1 MRFLWT
7 LLTASALVVDLTG
20 AQPTPAPITRA
31 LLEKS
36 VFQSIRATKENPPR
50 LAIRFKEAGARFLC
64 MRDGREDKVNDYG
77 ETMSIKLGE
86 DFSLSEP
93 HASLEFKPLPK
104 PLDGKGWLI
113 EVDADARPF
122 GGGESRS
129 YGIVLLLGDAANAE
143 LKFIEPEQGFDPRK
157 AKIDSDPTYQ
167 KIIKVAGESDLLAR
181 HELVG
186 EGAAGE
192 VKPPFTSAITGL
204 HLRWQKKPQLSRD
217 PLGIRWIAE
226 DVAGTEK
233 NHLIATSKSES
244 DKSEGEFTLT
254 KPTAGFPPGQ
264 YRVEIW
270 QAGKLIYSEKFEIK
284 NE

>member
-244 DKSEGEFTLT
+244 D
-254 KPTAGFPPGQ
+254 
-264 YRVEIW
+264 
-270 QAGKLIYSEKFEIK
+270 IYSEKFEIK
-284 NE
+284 SE